1 MSGHSKWSQIK
12 RKKALDD
19 GKKSKI
25 FARLSKDIL
34 LESQKSKGNI
44 TSPSLRSAIEAAKKE
59 NMSKETIDRAIAKGA
74 GSLGGD
80 FIDVL
85 YEAYGPGGCA
95 ILIEGQTDNNNRTTQ
110 EMRHLLSKNGGIFA
124 ERGAAMWAFQ
134 KSDEGYL
141 PIVTVKLSEEEEDKL
156 GELME
161 IISDHNDIENT
172 YTNAE

>member
-1 MSGHSKWSQIK
+1 MAGHSKWSQIK
-12 RKKALDD
+12 RQKAADD
-19 GKKSKI
+19 GKRSKI
-25 FARLSKDIL
+25 FARLSKAII
-34 LESQKSKGNI
+34 LESKQAKGNI
-44 TSPSLRSAIEAAKKE
+44 TSPALRNAIESAKKE

-95 ILIEGQTDNNNRTTQ
+95 LLIEGQTDNNNRTTQ
-110 EMRHLLSKNGGIFA
+110 EMRHLLSKNNGVFA

-134 KSDEGYL
+134 KSDEGYT
-141 PIVTVKLSEEEEDKL
+141 PTVTVKLSDKEEERL
-156 GELME
+156 GELIE
-161 IISDHNDIENT
+161 IIEGHDDVENV